1 MLWHPQA
8 HFIKEHKEN
17 IQRWKTM
24 QKIFISYSRKD
35 TDFVRKLAGDLEKA
49 GYDVWWDITD
59 LQGGD
64 DWVRAIPD
72 AIASSQ
78 YVIVVLTPNSVESE
92 WVKKEYTQALNLHKK
107 IIPVMLA
114 PTTAPFALNTINFVN
129 FTTGEYADNFKKLLS
144 PLGYTGE
151 PPEVSAFTQR
161 TLASLPPVL
170 IKYGIPVIVG
180 FIIVLAFILIPRI
193 NPPQTPTVTPSP
205 PPAATATMT
214 STLEISTA
222 TVSPT
227 DTATATETITLT
239 PTATWTASP
248 TLFYEIRLPLYIV
261 AESSNIFVRSGPGQ
275 TYVAKVLDLRD
286 DSGKRLN
293 VRPWF
298 SAQIEN
304 EGYIW
309 LLVARAQEDT
319 TLREFEGGWIRRD
332 LLEKNISIE
341 ILPVITLTATP
352 TPSVTPTLTPTFTR
366 TFTPTP
372 TDTPTL
378 TPTHTPT
385 ETLSPT
391 DTETPTD
398 TPTP

>member
-1 MLWHPQA
+1 
-8 HFIKEHKEN
+8 
-17 IQRWKTM
+17 M
-24 QKIFISYSRKD
+24 QKIFVSYSRKD
-35 TDFVRKLAGDLEKA
+35 IDFARKLAGDLEKA

-64 DWVRAIPD
+64 DWVRTIPD
-72 AIASSQ
+72 AIETSQ
-78 YVIVVLTPNSVESE
+78 YVIVVLSPNSIESE

-107 IIPVMLA
+107 IIPIMLM
-114 PTTAPFALNTINFVN
+114 PTSVPFALNTINFVN
-129 FTTGEYADNFKKLLS
+129 FAVGEYADNFKKLLS
-144 PLGYTGE
+144 PLGYTGK
-151 PPEVSAFTQR
+151 PPEVAPYSNA
-161 TLASLPPVL
+161 TLTLPPAF
-170 IKYGIPVIVG
+170 IKYGIPS
-180 FIIVLAFILIPRI
+180 IIGLILLLAFILIPKT
-193 NPPQTPTVTPSP
+193 NPPQTPTVTPTPLPAITATVTSTLMPSTATPSP
-205 PPAATATMT
+205 IVIATATQ
-214 STLEISTA
+214 
-222 TVSPT
+222 
-227 DTATATETITLT
+227 TITLT
-239 PTATWTASP
+239 PTTTWTASL

-261 AESSNIFVRSGPGQ
+261 VESSNIFVRSGPGQ

-309 LLVARAQEDT
+309 LLMAQGQEDT

-332 LLEKNISIE
+332 LLEKNIPID

-352 TPSVTPTLTPTFTR
+352 TPSITPTITPTFTR

-378 TPTHTPT
+378 TPTQTPT
-385 ETLSPT
+385 ETPSPT
-391 DTETPTD
+391 DTETPTETS
-398 TPTP
+398 TP